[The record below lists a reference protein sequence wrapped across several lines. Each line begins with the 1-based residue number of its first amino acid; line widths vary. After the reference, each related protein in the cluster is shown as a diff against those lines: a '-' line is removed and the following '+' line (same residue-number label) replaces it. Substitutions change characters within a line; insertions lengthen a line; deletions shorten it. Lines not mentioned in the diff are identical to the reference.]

1 MAVIIPVVSKFDDKG
16 IKQAQSAFSGLG
28 ASMKGILGAAGIG
41 IGLSSIVAGLKQSTV
56 AAIEDT
62 KSQALLANQLR
73 NTIGATDAQIASVE
87 SSIAAMQKQAAVA
100 DDEIRPAFASLVRA
114 TGDVARATSLTSLA
128 LDVAAGTGKDLGTVS
143 LALGKYLNG
152 SKKSLELL
160 VPSIKGAS
168 DPMGELAKQ
177 FDGAAEAAAKNDPI
191 QRLNILFGEM
201 QEQIGT
207 ALLPSLEKF
216 ADWMSGPSGT
226 QLINGL
232 VDSFEKMATKAS
244 LAGDGVAYLGKQLTQ
259 NFEGAKLS
267 SEVNKT
273 AENISLIGTNAIA
286 AFTPVTGL
294 LKILQLI
301 GAASNVVEGKKFDP
315 TRAGDPSAGR
325 YAALEAFGKSAA
337 VTGTDPTKGDPK
349 KVATNYVKEF
359 ATSMADE
366 LRKQMAR
373 VRLGNKGLSA
383 ELIESIVGSG
393 KSWYTVYQSILN
405 SSDTALGR
413 LQKNWNATSAGI
425 KELEGI
431 SKAAADAAEEIAKAG
446 ADAIKKLSDDLDDA
460 NRAVADAAADVARLV
475 AEAAEEASRAAFE
488 AAVTKAQ
495 EIYDVSQVT
504 VNALQKFADDASAE
518 VDKFSKYFSD
528 TPATVFEVYDQ
539 AVANLAKLQEE
550 SQRTLDDMAKGMA
563 DVRAEAT
570 SATTA
575 FKDLA
580 KTAEPI
586 GAWEE
591 KLNNSF
597 ANLTGSAQKAFDNK
611 LITQDAYKNLMAYA
625 NREKA
630 LLTDIAKKRDALA
643 EKISLAKALYAD
655 TKSAVMGFGNITGLL
670 KSQSETITETT
681 SKMVDGVATTI
692 TRSIEKISSTN
703 LVDEYRKI
711 IDKTKAFANNLKAL
725 RDQGLNKELFAQI
738 VGAGVDV
745 GGETAAAL
753 ASAGPAVIGEL
764 NGLFADL
771 QTVSDEV
778 AETTTVVM
786 YNNGVEVVG
795 GFINGLLAEDAG
807 LAAAAEKIA
816 TVFADTFAL
825 ALNTAMDS
833 VFAAM
838 KLQLETAIAAAKT
851 AMDAAKADLKAAQDA
866 AIAAANAAMAALG
879 KAKTD
884 ADAAAAALKSAQ
896 DAQAAALKAAAD
908 AKTAADKKAADGA
921 LAKAKADAGAA
932 AAALKTAQG
941 NGIIHPILDPFK
953 SIDSMVDDYI
963 RLAPNGG
970 AGSLGFRGG
979 TSQVDGGN
987 IINVTVNAGLGTNG
1001 AVLGGQIVD
1010 LIKKYE
1016 KTSGTVFA

>member
-28 ASMKGILGAAGIG
+28 ASMKGILGAAGIAVGFSAIASG
-41 IGLSSIVAGLKQSTV
+41 IRESTK

-73 NTIGATDAQIASVE
+73 NTINATDGQITSVE
-87 SSIAAMQKQAAVA
+87 ASIKAMQLQASVA
-100 DDEIRPAFASLVRA
+100 DDVIRPAFASLVRA
-114 TGDVARATSLTSLA
+114 TGDVTQATQLTSLA
-128 LDVAAGTGKDLGTVS
+128 LDVAAGTGKDLGSVS

-177 FDGAAEAAAKNDPI
+177 FDGASKAAANNDPL
-191 QRLNILFGEM
+191 QRLTVIFGEM
-201 QEQIGT
+201 QEQIGMALLPYLEDFANYMASDSGQQDIKDFADAIISVADAVKTLTPLVGDLFAGFKTVPAAFT
-207 ALLPSLEKF
+207 ALL
-216 ADWMSGPSGT
+216 
-226 QLINGL
+226 NG
-232 VDSFEKMATKAS
+232 DPGEFIKIMGMATGDALKYINSKEADKTRLDPGLARA
-244 LAGDGVAYLGKQLTQ
+244 LAGRTVTGSVSGIGGAGGGKTGS
-259 NFEGAKLS
+259 GAKT
-267 SEVNKT
+267 T
-273 AENISLIGTNAIA
+273 A
-286 AFTPVTGL
+286 V
-294 LKILQLI
+294 
-301 GAASNVVEGKKFDP
+301 D
-315 TRAGDPSAGR
+315 
-325 YAALEAFGKSAA
+325 
-337 VTGTDPTKGDPK
+337 
-349 KVATNYVKEF
+349 YVKEF

-373 VRLGNKGLSA
+373 IRLGNKGLSA

-413 LQKNWNATSAGI
+413 LQKNWNATAAGI
-425 KELEGI
+425 KELEDI

-495 EIYDVSQVT
+495 EIYDVSQVA

-692 TRSIEKISSTN
+692 TRSIEKITSTN

-838 KLQLETAIAAAKT
+838 KLQLDAAIAAAKK
-851 AMDAAKADLKAAQDA
+851 AMDDAKADLKAAQDA
-866 AIAAANAAMAALG
+866 AIAAANAAMAALV

-884 ADAAAAALKSAQ
+884 ADAAAAALKAAQ

-908 AKTAADKKAADGA
+908 AKTAADKKAADDA
-921 LAKAKADAGAA
+921 LAKAKADADAA
-932 AAALKTAQG
+932 AAALKSAQG
-941 NGIIHPILDPFK
+941 NGIMHPILDPFK